1 MYKMIF
7 TVTAKPGT
15 RSKILEAAKPCI
27 EATRRETGC
36 LQYEFYA
43 CSDIEDRFVTVECF
57 VNPAAHETH
66 GQSVHFKAFQPT
78 LDANILGYTME
89 LIVPA
94 PA

>member
-1 MYKMIF
+1 MYKMIY
-7 TVTAKPGT
+7 TVTTKPGK
-15 RSKILEAAKPCI
+15 RSEILEAAKPCI
-27 EATRRETGC
+27 EATRREPGC

-43 CSDIEDRFVTVECF
+43 CSDIEDKFVTVECF

-66 GQSVHFKAFQPT
+66 GQSAHFQALKPT

-94 PA
+94 TA